1 MKLSAAMGAERDMNH
16 KEQPEEETLEELFG
30 KLDGILKTLEDRD
43 TTLEDSFAAYEQG
56 IRYLKACNDKID
68 RVEKQMLVMN
78 ESGGLD
84 EF

>member
-1 MKLSAAMGAERDMNH
+1 MEKDNR
-16 KEQPEEETLEELFG
+16 EEMLEELFG
-30 KLDGILKTLEDRD
+30 RLDRIIAKLEDRD

-56 IRYLKACNDKID
+56 VRYLKACNDKID
-68 RVEKQMLVMN
+68 KIEKKMLVIN

>member
-1 MKLSAAMGAERDMNH
+1 MDLEKDNR
-16 KEQPEEETLEELFG
+16 EETLEELFG
-30 KLDGILKTLEDRD
+30 RLDRIIAKLEDRD

-56 IRYLKACNDKID
+56 VRYLKACNDKID
-68 RVEKQMLVMN
+68 KIEKKMLVIN

>member
-1 MKLSAAMGAERDMNH
+1 MGAERDMNH

-43 TTLEDSFAAYEQG
+43 TTLEDSFA
-56 IRYLKACNDKID
+56 RYKKGLEELGAANAMLD
-68 RVEKQMLVMN
+68 EMESAMLVMA
-78 ESGGLD
+78 EDGSLE

>member
-1 MKLSAAMGAERDMNH
+1 MEKDNR
-16 KEQPEEETLEELFG
+16 EETLEELFG
-30 KLDGILKTLEDRD
+30 RLDRIIAKLEDRD

-56 IRYLKACNDKID
+56 VRYLKACNDMIDKI
-68 RVEKQMLVMN
+68 EKKMLVIN

>member
-1 MKLSAAMGAERDMNH
+1 MDLEKVNR
-16 KEQPEEETLEELFG
+16 EETLEELFG
-30 KLDGILKTLEDRD
+30 RLDRIIAKLEDRD

-56 IRYLKACNDKID
+56 VRYLKACNDKID
-68 RVEKQMLVMN
+68 KIEKKMLVIN

>member
-1 MKLSAAMGAERDMNH
+1 MEKDNRD
-16 KEQPEEETLEELFG
+16 ETLEELFG
-30 KLDGILKTLEDRD
+30 RLDRIIAKLEDRD

-56 IRYLKACNDKID
+56 VRYLKACNDKID
-68 RVEKQMLVMN
+68 KIEKKMLVIN

>member
-1 MKLSAAMGAERDMNH
+1 MEKDNR
-16 KEQPEEETLEELFG
+16 EETLEELFG
-30 KLDGILKTLEDRD
+30 RLDRIIANLEDRD

-56 IRYLKACNDKID
+56 VRYLKACNDKID
-68 RVEKQMLVMN
+68 KIEKKMLVIN

>member
-1 MKLSAAMGAERDMNH
+1 MDRENDNR
-16 KEQPEEETLEELFG
+16 EETLEELFG
-30 KLDGILKTLEDRD
+30 RLDRIIAKLEDRD

-56 IRYLKACNDKID
+56 VRYLKACNDKID
-68 RVEKQMLVMN
+68 KIEKKMLVIN

>member
-1 MKLSAAMGAERDMNH
+1 MEENR
-16 KEQPEEETLEELFG
+16 EETLEELFE
-30 KLDGILKTLEDRD
+30 KIDGVLGVLEDRE
-43 TTLEDSFAAYEQG
+43 TTLEDSFTAYEQG

-68 RVEKQMLVMN
+68 RVEKQMLVIN

>member
-1 MKLSAAMGAERDMNH
+1 MEKDTR
-16 KEQPEEETLEELFG
+16 EETLEELFG
-30 KLDGILKTLEDRD
+30 RLDRIIAKLEDRD

-56 IRYLKACNDKID
+56 VRYLKACNDKID
-68 RVEKQMLVMN
+68 KIEKKMLVIN

>member
-1 MKLSAAMGAERDMNH
+1 MEKDNR
-16 KEQPEEETLEELFG
+16 EETLEELFG
-30 KLDGILKTLEDRD
+30 RLDRIIAKLEDRD

-56 IRYLKACNDKID
+56 VRYLKACNDNIDKI
-68 RVEKQMLVMN
+68 EKQMLVIN

>member
-1 MKLSAAMGAERDMNH
+1 MEKDNR
-16 KEQPEEETLEELFG
+16 EETLEELFG
-30 KLDGILKTLEDRD
+30 RLDRIIAKLEDRD

-56 IRYLKACNDKID
+56 VRYLKACNDTIDKI
-68 RVEKQMLVMN
+68 EKKMLVIN

>member
-1 MKLSAAMGAERDMNH
+1 ME
-16 KEQPEEETLEELFG
+16 KEKDNREETLEELFG
-30 KLDGILKTLEDRD
+30 RLDQVIAKLEDRD

-56 IRYLKACNDKID
+56 VRYLKACNEKIDKI
-68 RVEKQMLVMN
+68 EKKMLVIN

>member
-1 MKLSAAMGAERDMNH
+1 MEMEKDNR
-16 KEQPEEETLEELFG
+16 EETLEELFG
-30 KLDGILKTLEDRD
+30 RLDQVIAKLEDRD

-56 IRYLKACNDKID
+56 VRYLKACNEKIDKI
-68 RVEKQMLVMN
+68 EKKMLVIN

>member
-1 MKLSAAMGAERDMNH
+1 MEKDNR
-16 KEQPEEETLEELFG
+16 EETLEELFG
-30 KLDGILKTLEDRD
+30 RLDRIIAKLEDRD

-68 RVEKQMLVMN
+68 KIEKKMLVIN

>member
-1 MKLSAAMGAERDMNH
+1 MEKDNR
-16 KEQPEEETLEELFG
+16 EETLEELFG
-30 KLDGILKTLEDRD
+30 RLDRIIAKLEDRD

-56 IRYLKACNDKID
+56 VRYLTACNDKID
-68 RVEKQMLVMN
+68 KIEKKMLVIN

>member
-1 MKLSAAMGAERDMNH
+1 MEKDNR
-16 KEQPEEETLEELFG
+16 EETLEELFG
-30 KLDGILKTLEDRD
+30 RLDRIIAKLEDRD

-56 IRYLKACNDKID
+56 VCYLKACNDKID
-68 RVEKQMLVMN
+68 KIEKKMLVIN

>member
-1 MKLSAAMGAERDMNH
+1 MEKDNR
-16 KEQPEEETLEELFG
+16 EETLEELFG
-30 KLDGILKTLEDRD
+30 RLDRIIAKLEDRD

-56 IRYLKACNDKID
+56 VRYLKACNDKID
-68 RVEKQMLVMN
+68 KIEKKMLVIN

>member
-1 MKLSAAMGAERDMNH
+1 MEKDNR
-16 KEQPEEETLEELFG
+16 EETLEELFG
-30 KLDGILKTLEDRD
+30 RLDRIIAKLEDRN

-56 IRYLKACNDKID
+56 VRYLKACNDKID
-68 RVEKQMLVMN
+68 KIEKKMLVIN

>member
-1 MKLSAAMGAERDMNH
+1 MEAEKN
-16 KEQPEEETLEELFG
+16 KKEETLEELFQ
-30 KLDGILKTLEDRD
+30 KLDGLIKILEDRD

-56 IRYLKACNDKID
+56 IRCLKACNDKID
-68 RVEKQMLVMN
+68 RVEKQMLVIN

>member
-1 MKLSAAMGAERDMNH
+1 MEKYNL
-16 KEQPEEETLEELFG
+16 EETLEDLFG
-30 KLDGILKTLEDRD
+30 RLVRIIAKLEDRD

-56 IRYLKACNDKID
+56 GRYLKACNGKIDKI
-68 RVEKQMLVMN
+68 EKKMLVIN

>member
-1 MKLSAAMGAERDMNH
+1 MEKDNR
-16 KEQPEEETLEELFG
+16 EETLEELFG
-30 KLDGILKTLEDRD
+30 RLDRIIAKLEDRD

-56 IRYLKACNDKID
+56 VGYLKACNDKID
-68 RVEKQMLVMN
+68 KIEKKMLVIN